1 MDLGSLFNMTD
12 TVTLKKVERHQ
23 NLEFTSVS
31 VGEDLLKEESV
42 RGLLP
47 MCCHTIEHGR
57 WNTHKFLIENNTVR
71 IGRRVGKADIVVD
84 GPYIEDVQVTLQIFG
99 GRWFVIESGIY
110 NLLSVNGI
118 RRRQAIVDKWSSALI
133 QIGNIPIIL
142 SIPPKVEYDSAGNQ
156 IVTGAPETH
165 VNGYAL
171 SSSDGQRV
179 VLDISRTVL
188 LGSSPSCE
196 IRVNS
201 EDFAAVVSSFGGS
214 LYLCPIFNPA
224 EFKVD
229 GVVSQR
235 LNPLKDGSV
244 IEVGGSTI
252 TVAAAGSAPAEEA
265 AQIPNMLDVEIC
277 LLEVDD
283 QHNFGTVLKLPPQ
296 ARSSTSDAAR
306 RTPSASPA
314 RTSHASTPRPRST
327 PPTWSSR
334 TATAATA
341 PTSTRRRSS
350 ARPPARATSSAS
362 ATRATCSPSPPSTTS
377 RGALARARRK
387 ASSSG
392 LFRVQ
397 AETRFESQGAGGLT
411 TDWLR
416 LRGGLRRV

>member
-31 VGEDLLKEESV
+31 VEEDILKEEAV

-57 WNTHKFLIENNTVR
+57 WTTHKFLIENNTVR

-118 RRRQAIVDKWSSALI
+118 RRRQAIVDKWSSSLI
-133 QIGNIPIIL
+133 QIGNIPIIM
-142 SIPPKVEYDSAGNQ
+142 SIPPKVEYDSEGNQ
-156 IVTGAPETH
+156 IVVGAPESH
-165 VNGYAL
+165 VDGYAL
-171 SSSDGQRV
+171 TSSDGQQA

-196 IRVNS
+196 IKVNS
-201 EDFAAVVSSFGGS
+201 EDFSAVVSSFNGS
-214 LYLCPIFNPA
+214 LYLCPIFNPG

-229 GVVSQR
+229 GQPCQR
-235 LNPLKDGSV
+235 LHPLKDGSV
-244 IEVGGSTI
+244 VEVGGSSI
-252 TVAAAGSAPAEEA
+252 SVAAAGSPPQQE

-283 QHNFGTVLKLPPQ
+283 QHNFGTVLKLPP
-296 ARSSTSDAAR
+296 AGEIINFGRGKENSVCI
-306 RTPSASPA
+306 PSPNVS
-314 RTSHASTPRPRST
+314 REHAKAKINTT
-327 PPTWSSR
+327 NLVIQDCYSR
-334 TATAATA
+334 NGTYVNDEKIERKT
-341 PTSTRRRSS
+341 
-350 ARPPARATSSAS
+350 ARPGDVIRFGDKSYLVSFTSI
-362 ATRATCSPSPPSTTS
+362 
-377 RGALARARRK
+377 
-387 ASSSG
+387 
-392 LFRVQ
+392 
-397 AETRFESQGAGGLT
+397 
-411 TDWLR
+411 
-416 LRGGLRRV
+416 